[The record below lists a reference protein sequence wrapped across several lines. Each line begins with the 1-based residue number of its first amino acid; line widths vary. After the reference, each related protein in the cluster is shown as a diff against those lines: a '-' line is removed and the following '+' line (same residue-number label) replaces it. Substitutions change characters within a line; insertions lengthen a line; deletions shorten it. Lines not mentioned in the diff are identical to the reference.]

1 MWGSWMW
8 SASLPTVRPA
18 NSGTDP
24 GYGDMRMIRD

>member
-8 SASLPTVRPA
+8 SASSPTVRLA
-18 NSGTDP
+18 SSGTDP